1 MRHRLLPTARMSRPR
16 SQVKI
21 NFPPWYG
28 NGRNPYRAHREID
41 QALDSGDSLD
51 ASKRVADDCRLRINN
66 DDFSTRPLLVKA
78 VELRRADVIQFLV
91 DRGADLAPARSSSRA
106 TATGSSRTTP
116 SSGTWATARRPAS
129 RASRREAARPP
140 TRLARRPPPTPKSSS
155 AAGTTRRRPSPP
167 RRRWTARAA
176 RATD

>member
-1 MRHRLLPTARMSRPR
+1 MSKPR

-91 DRGADLAPARSSSRA
+91 ERGADLNHVWPKIARSSRL
-106 TATGSSRTTP
+106 
-116 SSGTWATARRPAS
+116 WARS
-129 RASRREAARPP
+129 
-140 TRLARRPPPTPKSSS
+140 KSD
-155 AAGTTRRRPSPP
+155 GPQGPLG
-167 RRRWTARAA
+167 
-176 RATD
+176 ATD

>member
-1 MRHRLLPTARMSRPR
+1 MSRPR

-41 QALDSGDSLD
+41 QALDNGDSLD

-91 DRGADLAPARSSSRA
+91 ERGADLNHVWDPGYGNNVESSLLWASIQ
-106 TATGSSRTTP
+106 
-116 SSGTWATARRPAS
+116 SGRYSDAVFLLPVLESW
-129 RASRREAARPP
+129 
-140 TRLARRPPPTPKSSS
+140 
-155 AAGTTRRRPSPP
+155 RPSAETHVKP
-167 RRRWTARAA
+167 
-176 RATD
+176 

>member
-1 MRHRLLPTARMSRPR
+1 MSRQR

-91 DRGADLAPARSSSRA
+91 ERGADLNHVWDPGYGNNVESSLLWASIQSGRYSDAVFLLPVLESWRPSAETHAQDARARGDAP
-106 TATGSSRTTP
+106 
-116 SSGTWATARRPAS
+116 RRH
-129 RASRREAARPP
+129 E
-140 TRLARRPPPTPKSSS
+140 LARVLGGLR
-155 AAGTTRRRPSPP
+155 GI
-167 RRRWTARAA
+167 
-176 RATD
+176 

>member
-1 MRHRLLPTARMSRPR
+1 MSRPR

-41 QALDSGDSLD
+41 QALDNGDSLD

-66 DDFSTRPLLVKA
+66 YDFSTRPLLVKA

-91 DRGADLAPARSSSRA
+91 ERGADLKTRSGMSSRSGRRLLACSELRRKSTPSMHSGVGEAASAGCLESNYQSSSPRIL
-106 TATGSSRTTP
+106 GILFMDVDLRVFRP
-116 SSGTWATARRPAS
+116 SAR
-129 RASRREAARPP
+129 
-140 TRLARRPPPTPKSSS
+140 
-155 AAGTTRRRPSPP
+155 TRRRP
-167 RRRWTARAA
+167 
-176 RATD
+176 

>member
-1 MRHRLLPTARMSRPR
+1 MSRPR

-41 QALDSGDSLD
+41 QALDTGDSLD

-78 VELRRADVIQFLV
+78 VELRRADVMGN
-91 DRGADLAPARSSSRA
+91 RASAGLARF
-106 TATGSSRTTP
+106 
-116 SSGTWATARRPAS
+116 AS
-129 RASRREAARPP
+129 RAGAA
-140 TRLARRPPPTPKSSS
+140 AD
-155 AAGTTRRRPSPP
+155 AEEEDAVRRRG
-167 RRRWTARAA
+167 TAPAPVPAA
-176 RATD
+176 APMDRKGR